1 MTQLLSGTIVIA
13 LLHALIP
20 NHWLPLIA
28 VARTEGWKNGSL
40 LKIALFSAI
49 AHVAGTVLLGILLG
63 KLSNALATQLESYVH
78 WFGAIVLVAFGIY
91 YLLSKHRHLS
101 YGNTVNENKTS
112 QLRWA
117 FFFSTMMF
125 FSPCLEVQSLFIS
138 AGVYGMRSTLIMA
151 AFYSIISVTGIVLLA
166 LFTFRGIKLIDTH
179 LIEQYEKQITGIVL
193 VAVGVLTFFIH

>member
-28 VARTEGWKNGSL
+28 VAKAEGWGNGSL
-40 LKIALFSAI
+40 LRIALFSAI
-49 AHVAGTVLLGILLG
+49 AHVVGTVLLGILLG
-63 KLSNALATQLESYVH
+63 KLSNELAAEFESYVH
-78 WFGAIVLVAFGIY
+78 WFGAVVLILFGIY

-101 YGNTVNENKTS
+101 YGNTVTETKNS
-112 QLRWA
+112 QLRWT
-117 FFFSTMMF
+117 FLFSSMMF

-138 AGVYGMRSTLIMA
+138 AGVYGLNATLLMA
-151 AFYSIISVTGIVLLA
+151 AFYAIISITGIVLLA
-166 LFTFRGIKLIDTH
+166 LLTFRGIKLIDTH
-179 LIEQYEKQITGIVL
+179 FLEHYEKQITGSVL